1 MSDQT
6 VVDQEKPTLS
16 NTFLNIYSFSGIFA
30 SIVSTITGQNYAMF
44 LTNVALIPAAAV
56 GTLLLITRL
65 LGIFMTPLAGAII
78 EKTNLKWGK
87 YRSWILIFGPIGAAI
102 GIFRVINPNIPIAA
116 KSAYYI
122 AISLIGSVTMAFSG
136 AAHAAM
142 FPIIGA
148 NRIDRIRLAT
158 RRSMGA
164 SSGQILSS
172 LIVTP
177 IMVYFGLNRGNDYMG
192 YLAPVLIFSSFAII
206 AAFVNAHILKPF
218 DSGKQHATRSSASI
232 FTLLSIV
239 FTNKHLFILFIAE
252 CFRWTS
258 RMVMTGLL
266 MYNFRYV
273 FNNLLMIAPMMTASN
288 LVSFTCTYLGQHF
301 ALKFGR
307 KRTYAAGVTL
317 QMITYLI
324 AYFLFRN
331 NITMY
336 AVMIALGHIGYGP
349 SASQTT
355 ALFADVA
362 DHAEL
367 TSGKSVKGLV
377 MTLQGIPTQLAN
389 AVAGAMTGF
398 GLAAIGFDAT
408 QEVLAESVINGI
420 AMISTLLPAVFLLL
434 AIITIQFFTLDDKMI
449 QELKASKAATV

>member
-1 MSDQT
+1 M
-6 VVDQEKPTLS
+6 
-16 NTFLNIYSFSGIFA
+16 
-30 SIVSTITGQNYAMF
+30 
-44 LTNVALIPAAAV
+44 
-56 GTLLLITRL
+56 
-65 LGIFMTPLAGAII
+65 
-78 EKTNLKWGK
+78 
-87 YRSWILIFGPIGAAI
+87 IG
-102 GIFRVINPNIPIAA
+102 N
-116 KSAYYI
+116 
-122 AISLIGSVTMAFSG
+122 VTMSFSG

-172 LIVTP
+172 LVVTP

-192 YLAPVLIFSSFAII
+192 YFAPVLIFSVLATA
-206 AAFVNAHILKPF
+206 AAFINAHILKPF
-218 DSGKQHATRSSASI
+218 DSGQQHASRSTTSI

-273 FNNLLMIAPMMTASN
+273 FNNMLMIAPMMTASN
-288 LVSFTCTYLGQHF
+288 LVSFTCTYFGQHF
-301 ALKFGR
+301 ALKYGR
-307 KRTYAAGVTL
+307 KLTYAAGVTL
-317 QMITYLI
+317 QMISYLL

-331 NITMY
+331 NLTMY

-362 DHAEL
+362 DYAEL

-377 MTLQGIPTQLAN
+377 MTLQGIPTRFAN
-389 AVAGAMTGF
+389 AIAGAMTGF

-408 QEVLAESVINGI
+408 QEVLAEGVISGI

-434 AIITIQFFTLDDKMI
+434 AVITIQFFTLNDKMI
-449 QELKASKAATV
+449 QDLRASKAATS